1 MAKVGFKIDV
11 DPELMQALN
20 KQKKFAGVKR
30 VVAKSGANL
39 QRETQRN
46 MAATYTAGYSTGA
59 TLRSTKNTIKDN
71 GLTAEVKPGT
81 EYFAYLEYGTR
92 FMDMRP
98 TLKPAFD
105 KVSKEFIQD
114 LKGLR

>member
-20 KQKKFAGVKR
+20 KRKKFAEVKK
-30 VVAKSGANL
+30 VVAKNGANL

-59 TLRSTKNTIKDN
+59 TMRSTKNAIKDN
-71 GLTAEVKPGT
+71 GLTAEVKPET

-114 LKGLR
+114 LKNLR

>member
-20 KQKKFAGVKR
+20 KRKKFAEVKR
-30 VVAKSGANL
+30 VVAKNGANL

-59 TLRSTKNTIKDN
+59 TMRSTKNTIKDN

-81 EYFAYLEYGTR
+81 EYFPYLEYGTR

-114 LKGLR
+114 LKNLR